1 MTVKSTIQEQT
12 LPEKIANQLRRDILR
27 GKIAPG
33 DSLKERDKAA
43 ELGVSR
49 TPMREAIRIVAREG
63 LITLRPARSPIVA
76 LPDVKAVTDDVE
88 VLLAVEKLSGKLAC
102 ERATDADID
111 TIAAIVQHMENSFD
125 TMDPLD
131 MFEIDMSFHSAIAK
145 ASHNEPLA
153 EIHGRFLARLWRA
166 RFLAAMKRRNRASVI
181 EHHTAILSALR
192 ARDAEAIRTAISI
205 HLDRLTEDIADVI
218 RREHDDLQKLADA
231 KEVKQTN

>member
-1 MTVKSTIQEQT
+1 MQDQT
-12 LPEKIANQLRRDILR
+12 LPENIANRLRRDILR
-27 GKIAPG
+27 GKLVPG
-33 DSLKERDKAA
+33 DSLKERDSAA

-76 LPDVKAVTDDVE
+76 VPDVKAVTDDVE
-88 VLLAVEKLSGKLAC
+88 VLLAVEKLSAELAC
-102 ERATDADID
+102 ARATVAEVDE
-111 TIAAIVQHMENSFD
+111 IAAILKRMDDNFD

-153 EIHGRFLARLWRA
+153 EIHGRFLARLWRS

-181 EHHTAILSALR
+181 KHHTGILAALR
-192 ARDAEAIRTAISI
+192 KRDTVAIRKAISI
-205 HLDRLTEDIADVI
+205 HLDQLTEDIVQVI
-218 RREHDDLQKLADA
+218 RDENELREQRNAKTANDLSA
-231 KEVKQTN
+231 

>member
-1 MTVKSTIQEQT
+1 MPDQT

-27 GKIAPG
+27 GKLVPG
-33 DSLKERDKAA
+33 ASLKERDKAA

-63 LITLRPARSPIVA
+63 LITLRPSRSPIVA
-76 LPDVKAVTDDVE
+76 MPDVKAVTDDVE
-88 VLLAVEKLSGKLAC
+88 VLLSVEKLSGKLAC

-111 TIAAIVQHMENSFD
+111 GISAITQNMDHNFD

-145 ASHNEPLA
+145 ASHNKPLA
-153 EIHGRFLARLWRA
+153 EIHSRFLARLWRA

-181 EHHTAILSALR
+181 EHHTAILAALR
-192 ARDAEAIRTAISI
+192 ARDAVAIDTAIGT
-205 HLDRLTEDIADVI
+205 HLDRLSEDISDVI
-218 RREHDDLQKLADA
+218 RREHQDLQDRADQQA
-231 KEVKQTN
+231 I

>member
-1 MTVKSTIQEQT
+1 MSKMPDQT
-12 LPEKIANQLRRDILR
+12 LPEKLANQLRRDILR
-27 GKIAPG
+27 GRLVPG
-33 DSLKERDKAA
+33 DSLKERDQAA

-76 LPDVKAVTDDVE
+76 MPDVKAVTDDVE
-88 VLLAVEKLSGKLAC
+88 VLLSLEKLSGKLAC
-102 ERATDADID
+102 ERANDADID
-111 TIAAIVQHMENSFD
+111 GIAAITQRMNDNFD

-131 MFEIDMSFHSAIAK
+131 MFEIDMGFHSAIAK

-166 RFLAAMKRRNRASVI
+166 RFLAAIKRRNRTNVI
-181 EHHTAILSALR
+181 AHHGAILAALR
-192 ARDAEAIRTAISI
+192 ARDDVAVDAAIST

-218 RREHDDLQKLADA
+218 RREHQDLQKKAD
-231 KEVKQTN
+231 QQPG